1 MTIKATLTHGK
12 TGKQLHVD
20 DYWATRRSNPGDQ
33 TVLIVTNPAAVHGT
47 FKSATRTTAGTTT
60 LVTPNANGSLLI
72 TDILISGEKQTGS
85 SAEVRFTDGTNV
97 ETVFLASQVDAPPSF
112 AHSFHGRLQGWRD
125 ARIDFITSGA
135 GDATLL
141 VCYTK
146 VPEGLLFAE
155 WDALR

>member
-1 MTIKATLTHGK
+1 MTIKATLTHGR

-20 DYWATRRSNPGDQ
+20 DFWAPRRSQPGDQ
-33 TVLIVTNPAAVHGT
+33 TLLVVTNPYSAHGA

-72 TDILISGEKQTGS
+72 TDILISGEKQTSS
-85 SAEVRFTDGTNV
+85 SAEVRLTDGTNSA
-97 ETVFLASQVDAPPSF
+97 TVFLASQVDAPPSF
-112 AHSFHGRLQGWRD
+112 AHAFQGRLQGWRD

>member
-1 MTIKATLTHGK
+1 MIKAELVHAK
-12 TGKQLHVD
+12 TGKSLHVE
-20 DYWATRRSNPGDQ
+20 DYWSLRHSNLGDQ
-33 TVLIVTNPAAVHGT
+33 AVLVTASPASIHGT
-47 FKSATRTTAGTTT
+47 FKSATRTGAGTTQ
-60 LVTPNANGSLLI
+60 LVLPRANGSLLI
-72 TDILISGEKQTGS
+72 TDILISGEKQAGS
-85 SAEVRFTDGTNV
+85 TAEVRFTDGTNTV
-97 ETVFLASQVDAPPSF
+97 TVFLASQVDAPPSF